1 LVTLLK
7 ITKAADKSDTAKI
20 DKLIMV
26 KWFIRNGELLFPS
39 IIKSFLRDFRIS
51 VRNKIIIL
59 FTYLSF

>member
-26 KWFIRNGELLFPS
+26 K
-39 IIKSFLRDFRIS
+39 
-51 VRNKIIIL
+51 
-59 FTYLSF
+59 

>member
-26 KWFIRNGELLFPS
+26 KWLIRNCELLFPS
-39 IIKSFLRDFRIS
+39 IMKSFLRDFWIS
-51 VRNKIIIL
+51 VMDKVNFL
-59 FTYLSF
+59 FT